1 MILVSTREFRAQQK
15 KYFDLAVDENVVVK
29 RGKLFFSIVA
39 SPKPDS
45 RLFNYEWLKEYNAI
59 PDEYR
64 CDPFEMSP
72 SGDLFYADRRNVEKV
87 KQAIEQ
93 AEQEIKEG
101 KTLRMSPN
109 ESLDDFLKRTEQ
121 CTM

>member
-1 MILVSTREFRAQQK
+1 MVLVSTREFRTHQK
-15 KYFDLAVDENVVVK
+15 KYFDIAVHEKVVVK

-39 SPKPDS
+39 SSKPDS
-45 RLFNYEWLKEYNAI
+45 RHIDYEWLKEYNAI

-64 CDPFEMSP
+64 CDPFAMSP

-87 KQAIEQ
+87 KQTIEQ

-101 KTLRMSPN
+101 KTFRMLPN
-109 ESLDDFLKRTEQ
+109 ESLDDFLKRIEQ
-121 CTM
+121 CTR

>member
-45 RLFNYEWLKEYNAI
+45 RLINYEWLKEYNAI

-101 KTLRMSPN
+101 KTLRMLPN

-121 CTM
+121 CTR

>member
-1 MILVSTREFRAQQK
+1 MVLVSTREFRAQQK
-15 KYFDLAVDENVVVK
+15 KYFDIAVNENVVVK

-39 SPKPDS
+39 SSKPDS
-45 RLFNYEWLKEYNAI
+45 RLIDYEWLKEYNAI

-87 KQAIEQ
+87 KQTIDR

-101 KTLRMSPN
+101 KFTRVNGTAELEKYL
-109 ESLDDFLKRTEQ
+109 ESL
-121 CTM
+121 